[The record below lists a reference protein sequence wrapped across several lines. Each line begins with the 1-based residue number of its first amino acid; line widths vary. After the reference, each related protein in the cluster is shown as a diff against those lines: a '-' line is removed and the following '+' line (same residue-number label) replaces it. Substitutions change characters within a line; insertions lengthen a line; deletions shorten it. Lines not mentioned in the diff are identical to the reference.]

1 MSTGPQG
8 VQGFQGP
15 MGPTGISYTGVTGP
29 QGAQGAQGPPF
40 GPTGPTG
47 VMGPTGGAISS
58 STIVISSYVTGTI
71 ANAVAASNAS
81 VTYVSQT
88 SIPTAAKGKS
98 GVLMAYFDMQTS
110 GPPFVQGVAF
120 DYSLSIDG
128 SNIGYGPVQK
138 ATYTQTASN
147 NPNLIGSNGLTLGT
161 NGMTP
166 LTPMIVPVTIA
177 ANASMF
183 QIGIAN
189 ATSAFGVG
197 AGGVA
202 AVTASRTN
210 ISNATANYTVPAT
223 AGGSNVVGVFIYAW
237 GAGGN
242 NYNNNNNNG
251 SIGGGGGFVSGYYAC
266 APGTVL
272 AVVACVSAGSSVS
285 NGSSYSVG
293 QNPSGGYSGVFL
305 NTVSQCNAICVA
317 GGGGGK
323 GGTSFD
329 IISGGF
335 GGYPAG
341 GAPYSITS
349 NLYSTQITGGTQTLG
364 GLGRLGIA
372 SANGRAL
379 QGGSNENDFSAAGW
393 FGGGCGHPISTIT
406 NFGGSGGGS
415 SYIGNINGATGGIG
429 FTSGVAHSNGT
440 TNQQVGPSNAPPGGL
455 TSPFYPGGL
464 VYGYGAGSNGSPSG
478 FGYVAI
484 VPAAGSYG
492 PVNIGVDARLLVI

>member
-1 MSTGPQG
+1 
-8 VQGFQGP
+8 

-29 QGAQGAQGPPF
+29 QGAQGPQGPPF
-40 GPTGPTG
+40 GPTGPAG
-47 VMGPTGGAISS
+47 VAGPTGGAISS

-71 ANAVAASNAS
+71 ANAVAASNSS

-147 NPNLIGSNGLTLGT
+147 NPNLIGSNGFTLGT

-189 ATSAFGVG
+189 ANSAFGVG

-237 GAGGN
+237 GGGGN
-242 NYNNNNNNG
+242 GYNGNQNTG
-251 SIGGGGGFVSGYYAC
+251 AVGGGAGFVSGYYAC

-272 AVVACVSAGSSVS
+272 SVVACVSGANGVSSGSSFS
-285 NGSSYSVG
+285 IGG
-293 QNPSGGYSGVFL
+293 QVSGGYSGVFL
-305 NTVSQCNAICVA
+305 NAVAQFNAICVA
-317 GGGGGK
+317 GGGGSK
-323 GGTSFD
+323 GGGQSD
-329 IISGGF
+329 IISGGH
-335 GGYPAG
+335 GGYPNG
-341 GAPYSITS
+341 GAPYSISS
-349 NLYSTQITGGTQTLG
+349 NMYSTQITGGTQTAG
-364 GLGRLGIA
+364 GFGSNG
-372 SANGRAL
+372 SNGRAL
-379 QGGSNENDFSAAGW
+379 QGGFIDNEWGAGGW
-393 FGGGCGHPISTIT
+393 FGGGAGAPGRPIT
-406 NFGGSGGGS
+406 NFGGCGGGS
-415 SYIGNINGATGGIG
+415 SYIGNVNGATGGVG
-429 FTSGVAHSNGT
+429 FTSGVVHSNGT

-455 TSPFYPGGL
+455 TSPFYPGG
-464 VYGYGAGSNGSPSG
+464 VTYGYGAGYNTSPAG